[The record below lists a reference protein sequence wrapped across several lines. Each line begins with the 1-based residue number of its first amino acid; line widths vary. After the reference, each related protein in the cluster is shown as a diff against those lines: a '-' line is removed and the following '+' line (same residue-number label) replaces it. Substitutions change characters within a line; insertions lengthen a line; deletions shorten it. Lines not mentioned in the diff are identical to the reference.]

1 MRVFAISDL
10 HLSFSGQKPMSVF
23 GPCWDNHAQRVEK
36 EWRSEVSERDIVC
49 LAGDFSWATKLPEV
63 LPELEWLG
71 SLPGRKVLI
80 KGNHDYWWPSI
91 SKLRSAL
98 PEGVFALQHDS
109 VIIDGIGFAGARGWV
124 DPSLDLTPLYPARK
138 DESGDIFYSILGE
151 EEDKKHY
158 DREVERLRM
167 SLASLRG
174 ETRLRIALL
183 HFPPASP
190 AMEPTKVTELLEEFG
205 VDHAVFGHLHLS
217 GESGFKNPY
226 GKRNNVTYH
235 LTSADFIGF
244 TPALIAEVDS

>member
-23 GPCWDNHAQRVEK
+23 GARWEDHALRVEK
-36 EWRSEVSERDIVC
+36 EWRGAVSGEDIVC
-49 LAGDFSWATKLPEV
+49 LAGDFSWATKLPEAM
-63 LPELEWLG
+63 PELEWLG

-98 PEGVFALQHDS
+98 PEGVYALQHDS
-109 VIIDGIGFAGARGWV
+109 VVIDGVGFAGARGWV
-124 DPSLDLTPLYPARK
+124 DPTLDLSALYPALK
-138 DESGDIFYSILGE
+138 DESVGEAYSILGE

-167 SLASLRG
+167 SLASLKAK
-174 ETRLRIALL
+174 TKLRVALL

-190 AMEPTKVTELLEEFG
+190 GIEPTQVTELLEEFG

-217 GESGFKNPY
+217 GPSDFKNPY
-226 GKRNNVTYH
+226 GKRKNVTYH
-235 LTSADFIGF
+235 LTSADFIDF
-244 TPALIAEVDS
+244 TPAFIAEVEP